1 MQTIDRT
8 VEILHTVGA
17 APSGLTLT
25 EITLRLGL
33 PKTTVYRMLQALVKH
48 DFLRKDKLSKIYRLG
63 PALLTLGANSLQ
75 QWDLRS
81 IAHPFLQQLA
91 QACNETVCLNALHKN
106 VAICLETIES
116 NRSTSFVVK
125 VGRHMEFNCSA
136 SGKAI
141 LAFQPDEQIRRIVAE
156 TGLAACTSRSI
167 TDIDKLLEDFRIVR
181 QEGYAFCDGELEIG
195 VRAIAAPIIQE
206 DTQVVGSVAIVA
218 PAERLGE
225 EDRRQLLPLLLR
237 AAREISS
244 RLGYYPVLSTM
255 PWQDNRRRPR
265 SKR

>member
-25 EITLRLGL
+25 EITARLDL

-48 DFLRKDKLSKIYRLG
+48 DFLRKEKLSKIYRLG
-63 PALLTLGANSLQ
+63 PALLTLGANSLH

-81 IAHPFLQQLA
+81 IARPFLQQLSYA
-91 QACNETVCLNALHKN
+91 SNETVCLNVLHKN
-106 VAICLETIES
+106 MAICLETIES

-125 VGRHMEFNCSA
+125 VGRLMEFHCSA

-167 TDIDKLLEDFRIVR
+167 TDIDQLLEHFQMVR

-218 PAERLGE
+218 PAERLE
-225 EDRRQLLPLLLR
+225 EQDRRRLLPLLLH
-237 AAREISS
+237 AAREISL

-255 PWQDNRRRPR
+255 PWHTNPRRQR